1 MSFLDDETATAG
13 QISLGTR
20 YLGLDPLLPPR
31 RRRQAARQQQAPG
44 YDILPS
50 TMQPIPG
57 VVSTPTDIAQVG
69 VGEQLEQQGTTAA
82 QVPNVFERY
91 AETGAAPIGDFREH
105 LYRITPIEADEEE
118 NDVIE
123 AANEEFAENFGID
136 PYDPQTPMGQFYSDQ
151 ETAME
156 ASAGRLSSLYSGLDL
171 GSKTVLGL
179 EAKALGGAGFMGL
192 GKGLLDTIQG
202 KPDFE
207 SQIVN
212 QIFEQAKEG
221 ELTDTEGNKISE
233 DDVWGYFAE
242 GPQAPPVGG
251 GSGIAAVAG
260 GGGRGGVQAAAT
272 GPAPASSQSFLG
284 IDPGIDPSIS
294 VGDGG
299 GADIGIPGYS
309 GSTADF
315 GLD

>member
-1 MSFLDDETATAG
+1 MSFLDEDQATAG

-20 YLGLDPLLPPR
+20 RAGLESLLPRR
-31 RRRQAARQQQAPG
+31 RRRQAAQQAPG

-69 VGEQLEQQGTTAA
+69 VGQQLEQQGTTAA

-91 AETGAAPIGDFREH
+91 AETGAAPIGDFRQY
-105 LYRITPIEADEEE
+105 LYPTPPTEEDEEE

-136 PYDPQTPMGQFYSDQ
+136 PYDPQTPMGQVYSDQ

-179 EAKALGGAGFMGL
+179 EAKALGGVGFMGL
-192 GKGLLDTIQG
+192 GKGLLDSIQG

-233 DDVWGYFAE
+233 DDVWSYFAE
-242 GPQAPPVGG
+242 GEQESPYTPVDPSADLSFGDDD
-251 GSGIAAVAG
+251 G
-260 GGGRGGVQAAAT
+260 GGGTNFDPT
-272 GPAPASSQSFLG
+272 GG
-284 IDPGIDPSIS
+284 IDFSDPSIS

>member
-1 MSFLDDETATAG
+1 MSFLDEDQATAG

-20 YLGLDPLLPPR
+20 RAGLESLLPRR
-31 RRRQAARQQQAPG
+31 RRRQAAQQAPG

-69 VGEQLEQQGTTAA
+69 VGQQLEQQGTTAA